1 MRIFAGLLCSLAL
14 VLPAS
19 ASAQERIV
27 VRSDAGAAHRAALR
41 ARVHGRL
48 IGRLGTDTEVL
59 AVPNGTA
66 RGALRR
72 LAADAGVRWAQRDA
86 VVRGAT
92 ADPLPQW
99 GLTTIGA
106 PTAWTQSTGAGATVA
121 LVDSGT
127 TFGQEDLAGQFATNP
142 REVPGNG
149 RDDDRNGK
157 IDDWR
162 GWDWVGTDDNDPTD
176 GNGHGT
182 HVGGIVA
189 AQRDNG
195 VGIAGVAPG
204 AKIMPLRVLDDNKN
218 GYLSDVA
225 AAFRYAG
232 SLGIHVVN
240 ASITGT
246 VPLQAVVDA
255 IHAYPG
261 TLFVVA
267 AGNRGADVD
276 ASPDYPCVIPEPN
289 LLCVAATTASDALA
303 SYSNW
308 GATSVDVAAPGDP
321 ITSTCIGTAAYCVKS
336 GTSMAAPHVAGVAAL
351 LAARVPSATAAQL
364 KQAILASARPVPALA
379 GQVASGA
386 LLDAAAALRDTDG
399 DGTIDVFDPTP
410 GVPPSSTGSDPT
422 GTTDPAPAPAPS
434 PTPTPTPTPT
444 KQGKGHKLSGAAVP
458 SRPTR

>member
-1 MRIFAGLLCSLAL
+1 VLAVRIFAGLLCSVAL
-14 VLPAS
+14 VFPAS
-19 ASAQERIV
+19 ALAQERIV
-27 VRSDAGAAHRAALR
+27 VRSDAGVDAAQHAALR
-41 ARVHGRL
+41 SRVHGRL
-48 IGRLGTDTEVL
+48 IGRIGGDTDVI

-66 RGALRR
+66 KGALRK
-72 LAADAGVRWAQRDA
+72 LAANTHVRWAQRDV
-86 VVRGAT
+86 VVRGAA

-99 GLTTIGA
+99 GLTTLDA
-106 PTAWTQSTGAGATVA
+106 PTAWTQSAGTGATVA

-127 TFGQEDLAGQFATNP
+127 TFGHEDLAGQFATNP
-142 REVPGNG
+142 REIPGNG

-157 IDDWR
+157 VDDWR

-182 HVGGIVA
+182 HVSGIVA

-204 AKIMPLRVLDDNKN
+204 ATIMPLRVLDNSKS

-232 SLGIHVVN
+232 SLGIRVVN
-240 ASITGT
+240 ASLTGT
-246 VPLQAVVDA
+246 VPLQAVNDA

-267 AGNRGADVD
+267 AGNRGVDVD

-289 LLCVAATTASDALA
+289 LLCVAATTAADALA

-308 GATSVDVAAPGDP
+308 GATSVDVAAPGDQ
-321 ITSTCIGTAAYCVKS
+321 ITSTCLGSPAYCVKS

-364 KQAILASARPVPALA
+364 KQAILSSARPLPALA
-379 GQVASGA
+379 GEVASGG
-386 LLDAAAALRDTDG
+386 LVNAAAALRDTDG
-399 DGTIDVFDPTP
+399 DGTIDVFDSTPTGP
-410 GVPPSSTGSDPT
+410 PPPPSGGDPPPS
-422 GTTDPAPAPAPS
+422 TDPAPAPAPAPS
-434 PTPTPTPTPT
+434 PAPGKAGKPA
-444 KQGKGHKLSGAAVP
+444 KQPKP
-458 SRPTR
+458 PR